1 MKLFSLPKLTDVLSF
16 IPDKKTRDLVT
27 TAGGMVLLLSGR
39 KVLALG
45 TFAKGLKGLEESW
58 REVHDFDGDLAE
70 RWQHAVK
77 FYEETHQDATNRKLH
92 VIGIPI
98 IVGGAAGLLL
108 FPSYRP
114 MWMLSAGAFTFGW
127 VLNFIGHGLYE
138 KKAPAFAD
146 DPLSFL
152 AGPVWDLQQVRK
164 KKHVAAEQ
172 RAAEDEGA
180 VIDVSGVN
188 VRPSDPAMA

>member
-1 MKLFSLPKLTDVLSF
+1 MKLFSMPKLSDVLSL

-27 TAGGMVLLLSGR
+27 TAGGMVLLLGGR

-45 TFAKGLKGLEESW
+45 TFAKGLKGLEEEW
-58 REVHDFDGDLAE
+58 REVNDFDGTLVE
-70 RWQHAVK
+70 RWERAVA
-77 FYEETHQDATNRKLH
+77 FYEETHQDPTNRKLH

-98 IVGGAAGLLL
+98 IVGGAVGLLL

-114 MWMLSAGAFTFGW
+114 LWMLSAGAFTFGW
-127 VLNFIGHGLYE
+127 VLNFIGHGIFE

-152 AGPVWDLQQVRK
+152 AGPVWDLQQLRK
-164 KKHVAAEQ
+164 KK
-172 RAAEDEGA
+172 RAHEADDDESGI
-180 VIDVSGVN
+180 IDVTAVN

>member
-1 MKLFSLPKLTDVLSF
+1 MKLPKLADVLSL
-16 IPDKKTRDLVT
+16 IPDKKTRDLVA

-58 REVHDFDGDLAE
+58 REVHDFDGTWAE
-70 RWQHAVK
+70 RWDAAVK
-77 FYEETHQDATNRKLH
+77 FYEETHQDPVNRKLH
-92 VIGIPI
+92 IVGIPI

-114 MWMLSAGAFTFGW
+114 MWLLSASAFTFGW
-127 VLNFIGHGLYE
+127 ILNFIGHGLYE

-152 AGPVWDLQQVRK
+152 AGPVWDLQQLK
-164 KKHVAAEQ
+164 KR
-172 RAAEDEGA
+172 RAASAQDREAERA
-180 VIDVSGVN
+180 ILDVEGVN
-188 VRPSDPAMA
+188 VRPSDPALA

>member
-1 MKLFSLPKLTDVLSF
+1 MKLPKLTDVLSF
-16 IPDKKTRDLVT
+16 IPDQKTRDLVT

-45 TFAKGLKGLEESW
+45 TFAKGFKGLEDNW
-58 REVHDFDGDLAE
+58 REVNNFDGTLAE
-70 RWQHAVK
+70 RWERAVS
-77 FYEETHQDATNRKLH
+77 FYEETHQDSVNRKLH

-114 MWMLSAGAFTFGW
+114 MWMLSASAFTFGW
-127 VLNFIGHGLYE
+127 ILNFIGHGIYE

-152 AGPVWDLQQVRK
+152 AGPVWDFQQLRK
-164 KKHVAAEQ
+164 KKRKSDRGHDMS
-172 RAAEDEGA
+172 EDDGI
-180 VIDVSGVN
+180 IDVQAVN